1 MGPSLPPVRGV
12 LLRTIQAPIRFL
24 RITRTV
30 PSACLSMSVIG
41 DRLGYGL
48 KATTSNSYGH
58 LLQAAN
64 RQVADTMGR
73 LLRYSHV
80 ERAVASWGIVSA

>member
-1 MGPSLPPVRGV
+1 
-12 LLRTIQAPIRFL
+12 
-24 RITRTV
+24 
-30 PSACLSMSVIG
+30 MSVIG